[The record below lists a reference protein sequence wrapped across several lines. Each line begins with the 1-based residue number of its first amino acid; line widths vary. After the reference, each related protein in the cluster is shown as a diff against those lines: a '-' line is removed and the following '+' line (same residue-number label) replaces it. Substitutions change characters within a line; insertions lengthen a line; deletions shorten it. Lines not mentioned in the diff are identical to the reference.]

1 MLVPFTCVIRYDNC
15 TRNHF
20 NGYVNAHNQRFVVFR
35 ADLSL
40 SIPENQGF
48 APTYV
53 SQPKSWAGRTQKKGQ
68 PEGQPDVSVAV
79 QYHQGK
85 HQDP

>member
-48 APTYV
+48 APSYV
-53 SQPKSWAGRTQKKGQ
+53 FQPKGAPDAKKGS
-68 PEGQPDVSVAV
+68 PKAPSLSVAV

>member
-1 MLVPFTCVIRYDNC
+1 MY
-15 TRNHF
+15 F
-20 NGYVNAHNQRFVVFR
+20 NPR
-35 ADLSL
+35 ARR
-40 SIPENQGF
+40 I
-48 APTYV
+48 
-53 SQPKSWAGRTQKKGQ
+53 WTQKKGQ